1 MSCDGLGGSLS
12 APCPPP
18 ERSPVPA
25 DHDFHQSNA
34 VGHHVHK
41 HAYHR
46 HQFGSRKKL
55 SVDALQNM
63 GRHEEH
69 GTKAHLH
76 PTTGPDKTSSL
87 ANQGG
92 GWRQQAV
99 LPPPLLALS
108 QGGNPP

>member
-1 MSCDGLGGSLS
+1 M
-12 APCPPP
+12 
-18 ERSPVPA
+18 PA
-25 DHDFHQSNA
+25 DHDFHQNNA

-55 SVDALQNM
+55 SVDALQSM

-99 LPPPLLALS
+99 LPPPLSPLS
-108 QGGNPP
+108 QGDKSSLILETLRASGAACGGHAR